1 MGSSVKTAIHFRLA
15 SNGFPSA
22 TESLERKNGE
32 GPRQEGCQN
41 PCEEGS
47 KEKCCQETSGKGK
60 KKSPVKKVAKKVA
73 KKATP
78 KKAAKKTPAK
88 KKPAAKKAKK
98 PVKKV
103 KKAVKPKPKKVKKP
117 KKAKKPA
124 PKKPKKPKRK
134 KGQKK
139 DKDAPKR
146 AMSAF
151 FLFAQDERPKV
162 KAANPSASIGVIGK
176 ELGARWAKCPAAAK
190 AGYEKKAG
198 ALKVKQQAEMAKY
211 KAAKAKAAGPKRALS
226 AFFLFA
232 GDERPKVVAASPSA
246 SIGEIGKEL
255 GARWAKASA
264 AVKAGYQA
272 KSDKDKARYAAEKAK
287 FAAKK

>member
-1 MGSSVKTAIHFRLA
+1 MGKAAKTPVKKVVKKTAA
-15 SNGFPSA
+15 
-22 TESLERKNGE
+22 
-32 GPRQEGCQN
+32 
-41 PCEEGS
+41 
-47 KEKCCQETSGKGK
+47 K
-60 KKSPVKKVAKKVA
+60 KPAAKAAKSPVKKVAKKVA

-78 KKAAKKTPAK
+78 KKAPAK
-88 KKPAAKKAKK
+88 KEPAAAKKAKK
-98 PVKKV
+98 PAKAKKPV
-103 KKAVKPKPKKVKKP
+103 AKKVKKP
-117 KKAKKPA
+117 KKPKKVV
-124 PKKPKKPKRK
+124 PKKPKKVKRK

-162 KAANPSASIGVIGK
+162 KAANASASIGDIGK

-190 AGYEKKAG
+190 AGYEKKAA

-226 AFFLFA
+226 AFFMFA
-232 GDERPKVVAASPSA
+232 ADERPKVVNANPSA

-264 AVKAGYQA
+264 SVKAGYQA
-272 KSDKDKARYAAEKAK
+272 KSDKDKARDAAEKAK

>member
-1 MGSSVKTAIHFRLA
+1 MGSSVNTALDFRLA
-15 SNGFPSA
+15 SIGFRSL
-22 TESLERKNGE
+22 TESQVSNAIMAKA
-32 GPRQEGCQN
+32 PAKKVAKT
-41 PCEEGS
+41 PAKKVAKKS
-47 KEKCCQETSGKGK
+47 AAKKPAAKA

-98 PVKKV
+98 PV
-103 KKAVKPKPKKVKKP
+103 
-117 KKAKKPA
+117 

-162 KAANPSASIGVIGK
+162 KAANPSASIGDIGK

-190 AGYEKKAG
+190 AG
-198 ALKVKQQAEMAKY
+198 
-211 KAAKAKAAGPKRALS
+211 
-226 AFFLFA
+226 
-232 GDERPKVVAASPSA
+232 
-246 SIGEIGKEL
+246 
-255 GARWAKASA
+255 
-264 AVKAGYQA
+264 
-272 KSDKDKARYAAEKAK
+272 
-287 FAAKK
+287 

>member
-1 MGSSVKTAIHFRLA
+1 MGSSVNTALDFRLA
-15 SNGFPSA
+15 SIGFRSL
-22 TESLERKNGE
+22 TESRAKSAIMAKA
-32 GPRQEGCQN
+32 PAKKVAKT
-41 PCEEGS
+41 PAKKVAKKS
-47 KEKCCQETSGKGK
+47 AAKKPAAKA

-117 KKAKKPA
+117 KKAKKPV

-139 DKDAPKR
+139 DKDAPKG

-162 KAANPSASIGVIGK
+162 KAANPSASIGDIGK

-246 SIGEIGKEL
+246 SIGEIGI
-255 GARWAKASA
+255 ARCQMGQGKCGRKGW
-264 AVKAGYQA
+264 
-272 KSDKDKARYAAEKAK
+272 
-287 FAAKK
+287 

>member
-1 MGSSVKTAIHFRLA
+1 MAKAPAKKVAKTPKKAVA
-15 SNGFPSA
+15 
-22 TESLERKNGE
+22 
-32 GPRQEGCQN
+32 
-41 PCEEGS
+41 
-47 KEKCCQETSGKGK
+47 
-60 KKSPVKKVAKKVA
+60 KKSAAKKPAAKAKKTPVKKVTKKVA

-78 KKAAKKTPAK
+78 KKAVAKKGAAKKTPAK
-88 KKPAAKKAKK
+88 KPKAKKPASAKKAKK
-98 PVKKV
+98 PVA
-103 KKAVKPKPKKVKKP
+103 KKAKKPAPKKVKKP
-117 KKAKKPA
+117 KKAKKPV
-124 PKKPKKPKRK
+124 PKKVKKPKRK

-139 DKDAPKR
+139 DKNAPKR

-162 KAANPSASIGVIGK
+162 KAANPSASIGDIGK
-176 ELGARWAKCPAAAK
+176 ELGARWAKCPAGAK
-190 AGYEKKAG
+190 AGYEKKAA

-226 AFFLFA
+226 AFFIFA
-232 GDERPKVVAASPSA
+232 ADERPKVVSANPSA

-264 AVKAGYQA
+264 SVKAAYQA

>member
-1 MGSSVKTAIHFRLA
+1 MGNTKMAKAPAKKVAKTPTKKVVKKTAA
-15 SNGFPSA
+15 
-22 TESLERKNGE
+22 
-32 GPRQEGCQN
+32 
-41 PCEEGS
+41 
-47 KEKCCQETSGKGK
+47 K
-60 KKSPVKKVAKKVA
+60 KPAAKAKKTPVKKVTKKVA

-78 KKAAKKTPAK
+78 KKPAAKKGA

-98 PVKKV
+98 PAAKKPV
-103 KKAVKPKPKKVKKP
+103 AKKVKKP
-117 KKAKKPA
+117 KKPKKVV
-124 PKKPKKPKRK
+124 PKKPKKVKRK

-162 KAANPSASIGVIGK
+162 KAANPSASIGDIGK
-176 ELGARWAKCPAAAK
+176 ELGARWAKCPAGAK

-232 GDERPKVVAASPSA
+232 ADERAKVVAANPSA

-255 GARWAKASA
+255 GARWARASGSAKAA
-264 AVKAGYQA
+264 YQA

>member
-1 MGSSVKTAIHFRLA
+1 MGNAKMAKAPAKKVAKTPKKAVA
-15 SNGFPSA
+15 
-22 TESLERKNGE
+22 
-32 GPRQEGCQN
+32 
-41 PCEEGS
+41 
-47 KEKCCQETSGKGK
+47 
-60 KKSPVKKVAKKVA
+60 KKSAAKKPAAKAKKTPVKKVTKKVA

-78 KKAAKKTPAK
+78 KKAVAKKGAKKTPAK
-88 KKPAAKKAKK
+88 KKPAAKKPA
-98 PVKKV
+98 
-103 KKAVKPKPKKVKKP
+103 A
-117 KKAKKPA
+117 KKAKKPVA
-124 PKKPKKPKRK
+124 KKVKKPKRK

-139 DKDAPKR
+139 DKNAPKR

-162 KAANPSASIGVIGK
+162 KAANPSASIGDIGK

-190 AGYEKKAG
+190 AGYEKKAA

-226 AFFLFA
+226 AFFMFA
-232 GDERPKVVAASPSA
+232 ADERPKVVSANPSA

-264 AVKAGYQA
+264 SVKAGYQA

>member
-1 MGSSVKTAIHFRLA
+1 MGSSVNTALDFRLA
-15 SNGFPSA
+15 SIGFRSL
-22 TESLERKNGE
+22 TESQVKNAIMAKA
-32 GPRQEGCQN
+32 PAKKVAKT
-41 PCEEGS
+41 PAKKVAKKS
-47 KEKCCQETSGKGK
+47 AAKKPAAKA

-98 PVKKV
+98 PVKK
-103 KKAVKPKPKKVKKP
+103 AVKPKPK
-117 KKAKKPA
+117 
-124 PKKPKKPKRK
+124 
-134 KGQKK
+134 
-139 DKDAPKR
+139 
-146 AMSAF
+146 
-151 FLFAQDERPKV
+151 
-162 KAANPSASIGVIGK
+162 
-176 ELGARWAKCPAAAK
+176 
-190 AGYEKKAG
+190 
-198 ALKVKQQAEMAKY
+198 
-211 KAAKAKAAGPKRALS
+211 KAKAAGPKRALS

-272 KSDKDKARYAAEKAK
+272 KSDKDKA
-287 FAAKK
+287 

>member
-1 MGSSVKTAIHFRLA
+1 MAKAPAKKAAKTPVKKVVKKTAA
-15 SNGFPSA
+15 KKPA
-22 TESLERKNGE
+22 AKA
-32 GPRQEGCQN
+32 
-41 PCEEGS
+41 
-47 KEKCCQETSGKGK
+47 

-78 KKAAKKTPAK
+78 KKAPAKKVAKKTPVKAK
-88 KKPAAKKAKK
+88 KSPVKKVAKKPVKAKK
-98 PVKKV
+98 PV
-103 KKAVKPKPKKVKKP
+103 PKKVKKP
-117 KKAKKPA
+117 KKPKKVV
-124 PKKPKKPKRK
+124 PKKPKKVKRK

-162 KAANPSASIGVIGK
+162 KAANPSASIGDIGK
-176 ELGARWAKCPAAAK
+176 ELGARWGKCPAAAK

-232 GDERPKVVAASPSA
+232 ADERSKVVAASPSA

-255 GARWAKASA
+255 GARWAKAAPA
-264 AVKAGYQA
+264 AKAAYQA

-287 FAAKK
+287 FVAKK

>member
-1 MGSSVKTAIHFRLA
+1 MGTKKVA
-15 SNGFPSA
+15 
-22 TESLERKNGE
+22 
-32 GPRQEGCQN
+32 
-41 PCEEGS
+41 
-47 KEKCCQETSGKGK
+47 
-60 KKSPVKKVAKKVA
+60 KKSAAKKPAAKAKKTPVKKVTKKVA

-78 KKAAKKTPAK
+78 KKAVAKKGAAKKTPAK
-88 KKPAAKKAKK
+88 KPKAKKPASAKKAKK
-98 PVKKV
+98 PV
-103 KKAVKPKPKKVKKP
+103 A

-124 PKKPKKPKRK
+124 PKKVKKPKRK

-139 DKDAPKR
+139 DKNAPKR

-162 KAANPSASIGVIGK
+162 KAANPSASIGDIGK
-176 ELGARWAKCPAAAK
+176 ELGARWAKCPAGAK
-190 AGYEKKAG
+190 AGYEKKAA

-226 AFFLFA
+226 AFFIFA
-232 GDERPKVVAASPSA
+232 ADERPKVVSANPSA

-264 AVKAGYQA
+264 SVKAAYQA

>member
-1 MGSSVKTAIHFRLA
+1 MGAPA
-15 SNGFPSA
+15 
-22 TESLERKNGE
+22 
-32 GPRQEGCQN
+32 
-41 PCEEGS
+41 
-47 KEKCCQETSGKGK
+47 
-60 KKSPVKKVAKKVA
+60 
-73 KKATP
+73 

-88 KKPAAKKAKK
+88 KKPAAAKKAKK
-98 PVKKV
+98 PV
-103 KKAVKPKPKKVKKP
+103 AKKVKKP
-117 KKAKKPA
+117 KKPKKVV
-124 PKKPKKPKRK
+124 PKKPKKVKRK

-162 KAANPSASIGVIGK
+162 KAANPSASIGDIGK
-176 ELGARWAKCPAAAK
+176 ELGARWAKCPAGAK
-190 AGYEKKAG
+190 AGYEKKAA

-226 AFFLFA
+226 AFFMFA
-232 GDERPKVVAASPSA
+232 ADERPKVVNANPSA

-264 AVKAGYQA
+264 SVKAGYQA

>member
-1 MGSSVKTAIHFRLA
+1 MVKAVA
-15 SNGFPSA
+15 
-22 TESLERKNGE
+22 
-32 GPRQEGCQN
+32 
-41 PCEEGS
+41 
-47 KEKCCQETSGKGK
+47 K
-60 KKSPVKKVAKKVA
+60 KAKAPVKKAAKAAKKPAAKAKKPAVKKVAKKVA

-78 KKAAKKTPAK
+78 KKAAKK
-88 KKPAAKKAKK
+88 KPAAKKAKK
-98 PVKKV
+98 PAA
-103 KKAVKPKPKKVKKP
+103 KKA
-117 KKAKKPA
+117 
-124 PKKPKKPKRK
+124 KKPKRK

-139 DKDAPKR
+139 DKNAPKR

-162 KAANPSASIGVIGK
+162 KAANPSASIGDIGK

-190 AGYEKKAG
+190 AGYENKAA

>member
-1 MGSSVKTAIHFRLA
+1 MAKAPAKKVAKTPAKKVA
-15 SNGFPSA
+15 KKSA
-22 TESLERKNGE
+22 AKK
-32 GPRQEGCQN
+32 PAA
-41 PCEEGS
+41 
-47 KEKCCQETSGKGK
+47 KA

-78 KKAAKKTPAK
+78 KKAAKKTVAKKKTPAK

-98 PVKKV
+98 PVA
-103 KKAVKPKPKKVKKP
+103 KKAKKPVPKKVKKP
-117 KKAKKPA
+117 KKAKKVV

-139 DKDAPKR
+139 DKNAPKR

-162 KAANPSASIGVIGK
+162 KAANPSASIGDIGK
-176 ELGARWAKCPAAAK
+176 ELGARWANCPAGAK
-190 AGYEKKAG
+190 AGYEKKAA

-226 AFFLFA
+226 AFFIFA
-232 GDERPKVVAASPSA
+232 ADERPKVVAANPSA

-255 GARWAKASA
+255 GARWAKASG
-264 AVKAGYQA
+264 AVKAAYQA

>member
-1 MGSSVKTAIHFRLA
+1 MAKAPAKKVAKTPKKAVA
-15 SNGFPSA
+15 
-22 TESLERKNGE
+22 
-32 GPRQEGCQN
+32 
-41 PCEEGS
+41 
-47 KEKCCQETSGKGK
+47 
-60 KKSPVKKVAKKVA
+60 KKSAAKKPAAKAKKTPVKKVTKKVA

-78 KKAAKKTPAK
+78 KKAVAKKGAKKTPAK
-88 KKPAAKKAKK
+88 KKPAAKKPAAKKAKK
-98 PVKKV
+98 PVA
-103 KKAVKPKPKKVKKP
+103 KKAKKPAPKKVKKP

-124 PKKPKKPKRK
+124 PKKVKKPKRK

-139 DKDAPKR
+139 DKNAPKR

-162 KAANPSASIGVIGK
+162 KAANPSASIGDIGK

-190 AGYEKKAG
+190 AGYEKKAA

-226 AFFLFA
+226 AFFMFA
-232 GDERPKVVAASPSA
+232 ADERPKVVSANPTA

-264 AVKAGYQA
+264 SVKAGYQA

>member
-1 MGSSVKTAIHFRLA
+1 MGTPTKKVVKKTAA
-15 SNGFPSA
+15 
-22 TESLERKNGE
+22 
-32 GPRQEGCQN
+32 
-41 PCEEGS
+41 
-47 KEKCCQETSGKGK
+47 K
-60 KKSPVKKVAKKVA
+60 KPAAKAKKTPVKKVTKKVA

-78 KKAAKKTPAK
+78 KKPAAKKGAKKTPAK
-88 KKPAAKKAKK
+88 KA
-98 PVKKV
+98 
-103 KKAVKPKPKKVKKP
+103 

-124 PKKPKKPKRK
+124 PKKVKKPKRK

-162 KAANPSASIGVIGK
+162 KAANASASIGDIGK

-190 AGYEKKAG
+190 AGYEKKAA

-226 AFFLFA
+226 AFFMFA
-232 GDERPKVVAASPSA
+232 ADERPKVVNANPSA

-264 AVKAGYQA
+264 SVKAGYQA

>member
-1 MGSSVKTAIHFRLA
+1 MGAPVKKVAKK
-15 SNGFPSA
+15 SA
-22 TESLERKNGE
+22 AKK
-32 GPRQEGCQN
+32 PAA
-41 PCEEGS
+41 
-47 KEKCCQETSGKGK
+47 KA

-78 KKAAKKTPAK
+78 KKATKKPAAKKAAKKTPAK
-88 KKPAAKKAKK
+88 KKPVAKKAKK
-98 PVKKV
+98 PV
-103 KKAVKPKPKKVKKP
+103 PKKVKKP
-117 KKAKKPA
+117 KKAKKVV

-162 KAANPSASIGVIGK
+162 KAANPSASIGDIGK

-190 AGYEKKAG
+190 AGYEKKAA

-232 GDERPKVVAASPSA
+232 GDERPKVVAANPSA

-255 GARWAKASA
+255 GARWAKASG
-264 AVKAGYQA
+264 AVKAAYQA

-287 FAAKK
+287 FVAKK

>member
-1 MGSSVKTAIHFRLA
+1 MAKAPAKKAAKT
-15 SNGFPSA
+15 
-22 TESLERKNGE
+22 
-32 GPRQEGCQN
+32 
-41 PCEEGS
+41 
-47 KEKCCQETSGKGK
+47 
-60 KKSPVKKVAKKVA
+60 PVKKVAKKSAAKKPAAKAKKTPVKKVTKKVA

-78 KKAAKKTPAK
+78 KKAVAKKAVKKTPAK
-88 KKPAAKKAKK
+88 KKPVAKKAKK
-98 PVKKV
+98 PVA
-103 KKAVKPKPKKVKKP
+103 KKAKKPAPKKVKKP
-117 KKAKKPA
+117 KKAKKPV
-124 PKKPKKPKRK
+124 PKKPKKIKRK

-139 DKDAPKR
+139 DKNAPKR

-162 KAANPSASIGVIGK
+162 KAANPSASIGDIGK

-190 AGYEKKAG
+190 TGYEKKAAG
-198 ALKVKQQAEMAKY
+198 LKVKQQAEMAKY

-226 AFFLFA
+226 AFFMFA
-232 GDERPKVVAASPSA
+232 ADERPKVVTANPSA

-264 AVKAGYQA
+264 SVKAAYQA

-287 FAAKK
+287 FVAKK